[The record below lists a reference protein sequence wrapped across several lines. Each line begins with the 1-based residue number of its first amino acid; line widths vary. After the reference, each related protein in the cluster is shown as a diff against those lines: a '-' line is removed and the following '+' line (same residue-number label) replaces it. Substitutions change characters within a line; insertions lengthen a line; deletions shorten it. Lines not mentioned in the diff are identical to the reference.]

1 MSQPSGRMP
10 NKNIE
15 DATTEWWK
23 ERIEALIQDSR
34 SIDARSLYLEFTD
47 EQVEK

>member
-1 MSQPSGRMP
+1 MP

-47 EQVEK
+47 EQVER